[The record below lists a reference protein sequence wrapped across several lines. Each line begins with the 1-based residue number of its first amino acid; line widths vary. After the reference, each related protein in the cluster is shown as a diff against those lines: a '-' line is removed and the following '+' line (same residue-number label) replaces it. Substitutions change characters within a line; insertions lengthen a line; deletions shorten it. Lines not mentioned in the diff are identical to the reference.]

1 MKSENVRVIFLS
13 HFWGF
18 SISYELDAI
27 AIMWFFMIK
36 EKFERVDA
44 FWMNMSWNR
53 SLARHVSNKNGL
65 NNPTILAMD
74 LRLSSIW

>member
-1 MKSENVRVIFLS
+1 
-13 HFWGF
+13 
-18 SISYELDAI
+18 
-27 AIMWFFMIK
+27 MIK

-53 SLARHVSNKNGL
+53 SLSRHVSNKNGL

>member
-1 MKSENVRVIFLS
+1 
-13 HFWGF
+13 
-18 SISYELDAI
+18 
-27 AIMWFFMIK
+27 MIK